1 MTGNIEEITSNPLA
15 NPAETMRDVMADI
28 GHHDPIDTPDG
39 LDLTRPHL
47 ITLPNHR
54 KVEDLT
60 DKHRSAAEYLKPA
73 RRKGTARFDDLQSL
87 IVWSNRFKGETSAL
101 FAKPDMKAPTL
112 TCIADYHAQGPVDQD
127 AATGDPTARHCHHR
141 AIYNFPLS
149 EEWRAWMA
157 VSCGNDGKPLLLEKD
172 DLGEF
177 IEAQAK
183 DIMDPTP
190 AILEA
195 KESEKNQKWEN
206 RLIRTAQQIEGRYG
220 QLTQL
225 LAMSKQFQVFES
237 SDLKVSTN
245 RDTGESEIQ
254 FLNEH
259 KGADGKPLNIPNLII
274 IAIPVFMGGAP
285 YRMPVRFRYRKM
297 GGTVRFIMSIYN
309 PEKSFEAAFKEAVIE
324 ATEATALPTFMGSP
338 EA

>member
-1 MTGNIEEITSNPLA
+1 MTGKIEEITTYPLA
-15 NPAETMRDVMADI
+15 NTAETMRDVMEKI
-28 GHHDPIDTPDG
+28 GGTEHITVPDDFDFTKAH
-39 LDLTRPHL
+39 LVAKPSHREIQDLTPL
-47 ITLPNHR
+47 HR
-54 KVEDLT
+54 T
-60 DKHRSAAEYLKPA
+60 AAEFLKPA
-73 RRKGTARFDDLQSL
+73 RRKGTARLDDLQS
-87 IVWSNRFKGETSAL
+87 IIEWANRFKGETSAL
-101 FAKPDMKAPTL
+101 FAKPDMAAPTL
-112 TCIADYHAQGPVDQD
+112 TCIADYHAAGAVDQGS
-127 AATGDPTARHCHHR
+127 ATGDATARHCHHR
-141 AIYNFPLS
+141 AVYGFPMS
-149 EEWRAWMA
+149 DEWKAWMK

-190 AILEA
+190 AVLEL
-195 KESEKNQKWEN
+195 KKSDKNENWEN
-206 RLIRTAQQIEGRYG
+206 RLIQTALQIEGRYG

-225 LAMSKQFQVFES
+225 LAMSKQFQVFET

-259 KGADGKPLNIPNLII
+259 KTADGKPLNIPNLII

-297 GGTVRFIMSIYN
+297 GGTVRFILSVYN
-309 PEKSFEAAFKEAVIE
+309 PEKAFEAAFKEAVVE
-324 ATEATALPTFMGSP
+324 ATEATELPVFMGTP

>member
-1 MTGNIEEITSNPLA
+1 MSYNSDEISATTHQNT
-15 NPAETMRDVMADI
+15 AETMRDVMESLGGTEHI
-28 GHHDPIDTPDG
+28 TEPESF
-39 LDLTRPHL
+39 DLTKSHL
-47 ITLPNHR
+47 VATARHR
-54 KVEDLT
+54 SIQDLT
-60 DKHRSAAEYLKPA
+60 EKHRNAAEYLKPA
-73 RRKGTARFDDLQSL
+73 RRKGTARLDDLQS
-87 IVWSNRFKGETSAL
+87 IIAWSNRFKGETSAL
-101 FAKPDMKAPTL
+101 FAKPDMSAPTL
-112 TCIADYHAQGPVDQD
+112 TCIADYHADGPVDQAD
-127 AATGDPTARHCHHR
+127 PSGDPTARHCHHR
-141 AIYNFPLS
+141 AIYSFPLS
-149 EEWRAWMA
+149 EEWKAWMGI
-157 VSCGNDGKPLLLEKD
+157 SGQPLEKD
-172 DLGEF
+172 DMGEF

-190 AILEA
+190 AVLEGA
-195 KESEKNQKWEN
+195 VADKNENWEN
-206 RLIRTAQQIEGRYG
+206 RLIQTAQQIEGRYG

-254 FLNEH
+254 FLAEH
-259 KGADGKPLNIPNLII
+259 KDAAGKPLNIPNLII

-309 PEKSFEAAFKEAVIE
+309 PEKAFEAAFKEAVE
-324 ATEATALPTFMGSP
+324 QATTETELPTFMGSP

>member
-1 MTGNIEEITSNPLA
+1 MTGPIEEIQAYPSA
-15 NPAETMRDVMADI
+15 NTAETMRDVMEKI
-28 GHHDPIDTPDG
+28 GGTELINKPDDFNLTKTHLVATPQ
-39 LDLTRPHL
+39 
-47 ITLPNHR
+47 HR
-54 KVEDLT
+54 SIQDLT
-60 DKHRSAAEYLKPA
+60 DKHRNAAEFLKPA
-73 RRKGTARFDDLQSL
+73 RRKGVARLDDLQS
-87 IVWSNRFKGETSAL
+87 IIEWANRFKGETSAL
-101 FAKPDMKAPTL
+101 FAKPNMAAPTL
-112 TCIADYHAQGPVDQD
+112 TCIADYHAEGPADQ
-127 AATGDPTARHCHHR
+127 ATATGDPTARHCHHR

-149 EEWRAWMA
+149 EEWKAWMT
-157 VSCGNDGKPLLLEKD
+157 VSCGNHGKPLMLEKD

-190 AILEA
+190 AILTGGKSDTNE
-195 KESEKNQKWEN
+195 KWEN
-206 RLIRTAQQIEGRYG
+206 RLIQTAQQIEGRYG

-225 LAMSKQFQVFES
+225 LAMSKKFQVFES

-259 KGADGKPLNIPNLII
+259 KDADGKPLNIPNLII

-297 GGTVRFIMSIYN
+297 GGSVRFIMSIYN
-309 PEKSFEAAFKEAVIE
+309 PEKSFESAFKEAVAQ
-324 ATEATALPTFMGSP
+324 ATEATELPVFMGEP
-338 EA
+338 ES

>member
-1 MTGNIEEITSNPLA
+1 MSYNSEEISATMHQNT
-15 NPAETMRDVMADI
+15 AETMRDVMEKLGGTEHI
-28 GHHDPIDTPDG
+28 TEPESF
-39 LDLTRPHL
+39 DLTKSHL
-47 ITLPNHR
+47 VATPSHR
-54 KVEDLT
+54 SIQDLT
-60 DKHRSAAEYLKPA
+60 EKHRNAAEYLKPA
-73 RRKGTARFDDLQSL
+73 RRKGTARLDDLQS
-87 IVWSNRFKGETSAL
+87 IIAWSNRFKGETSAL
-101 FAKPDMKAPTL
+101 FAKPDMAAPTL
-112 TCIADYHAQGPVDQD
+112 TCIADYHADGPVDQAD
-127 AATGDPTARHCHHR
+127 PSGDPTARHCHHR
-141 AIYNFPLS
+141 AIYSFPLS
-149 EEWRAWMA
+149 DEWNAWMGI
-157 VSCGNDGKPLLLEKD
+157 SGKPLDKD
-172 DLGEF
+172 DMGEF

-190 AILEA
+190 AMLEGTVA
-195 KESEKNQKWEN
+195 DKNENWEN
-206 RLIRTAQQIEGRYG
+206 RLIQTAQQIEGRYG

-254 FLNEH
+254 FLTEH
-259 KGADGKPLNIPNLII
+259 KDTAGKPLNIPNLII

-309 PEKSFEAAFKEAVIE
+309 PEKAFEAAFKEAIE
-324 ATEATALPTFMGSP
+324 QATAETELPTFMGSP